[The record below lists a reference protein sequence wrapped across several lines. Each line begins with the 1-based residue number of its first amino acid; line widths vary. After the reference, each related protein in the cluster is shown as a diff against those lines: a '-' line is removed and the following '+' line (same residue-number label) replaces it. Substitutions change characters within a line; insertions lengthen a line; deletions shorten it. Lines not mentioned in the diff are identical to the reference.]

1 MGKVKTN
8 AMRILENNK
17 IEYEEIEYDL
27 GGEFK
32 SAVDAGKK
40 SHVDLNIMY
49 KTIATISKENEII
62 IYLLRS
68 YDSIDMKKAAKVA
81 GVKSIS
87 ILPTKNL
94 KAKVGYQRG
103 ETTPLAMKKDYP
115 VFIDDSAKDLDK
127 MIVSGGK
134 CGVSLKHKTMIIKI
148 FKNKKI
154 YQYNAKDVFEL
165 DNKLKIKDFSKLEK
179 TSEEEKIIINFKND
193 KENESLK
200 LLVILSPIFITI
212 FDNSTS
218 LDFFKKN
225 LEKSNF
231 EYGLYPNFFENFSK
245 KNYFEFYK
253 SHDKIEDI
261 ILKEDESIDFK
272 INYLENKY
280 LLALVAMIEV
290 IFSKYNR
297 KNLIRYFKEIRND
310 IVINGRRSILANDIY
325 AFYLSKYLV
334 NWALDLMKIARY
346 KDKNRYLYID
356 EIYKLTNNL
365 KRPIKKDSLE

>member
-1 MGKVKTN
+1 
-8 AMRILENNK
+8 
-17 IEYEEIEYDL
+17 
-27 GGEFK
+27 
-32 SAVDAGKK
+32 
-40 SHVDLNIMY
+40 
-49 KTIATISKENEII
+49 
-62 IYLLRS
+62 
-68 YDSIDMKKAAKVA
+68 
-81 GVKSIS
+81 
-87 ILPTKNL
+87 
-94 KAKVGYQRG
+94 
-103 ETTPLAMKKDYP
+103 
-115 VFIDDSAKDLDK
+115 
-127 MIVSGGK
+127 
-134 CGVSLKHKTMIIKI
+134 MIIKI

-165 DNKLKIKDFSKLEK
+165 DNKLKNKDFSKLEK

-193 KENESLK
+193 KENEILR

-218 LDFFKKN
+218 LEFFKKN

-245 KNYFEFYK
+245 EKYFKFYK

-272 INYLENKY
+272 INYIEDKY
-280 LLALVAMIEV
+280 LLALVALIEV

-334 NWALDLMKIARY
+334 NWALDLMKIAKY

-365 KRPIKKDSLE
+365 KRPIKKSDVSEN

>member
-8 AMRILENNK
+8 AMRILENNN
-17 IEYEEIEYDL
+17 IEYEEIKYDL

-134 CGVSLKHKTMIIKI
+134 CGVSLKLNP
-148 FKNKKI
+148 FDL
-154 YQYNAKDVFEL
+154 AKVV
-165 DNKLKIKDFSKLEK
+165 NGK
-179 TSEEEKIIINFKND
+179 
-193 KENESLK
+193 
-200 LLVILSPIFITI
+200 
-212 FDNSTS
+212 
-218 LDFFKKN
+218 
-225 LEKSNF
+225 
-231 EYGLYPNFFENFSK
+231 FEN
-245 KNYFEFYK
+245 
-253 SHDKIEDI
+253 
-261 ILKEDESIDFK
+261 
-272 INYLENKY
+272 
-280 LLALVAMIEV
+280 
-290 IFSKYNR
+290 
-297 KNLIRYFKEIRND
+297 IRQ
-310 IVINGRRSILANDIY
+310 
-325 AFYLSKYLV
+325 
-334 NWALDLMKIARY
+334 W
-346 KDKNRYLYID
+346 
-356 EIYKLTNNL
+356 
-365 KRPIKKDSLE
+365 